1 MEALPAA
8 LTYHPQA
15 KLAVQ
20 PAPWAF
26 QGGSTIMK
34 RIVLLLVAGAFALVS
49 AAASAQT
56 PMRIRGTITS
66 LDGDVLSVKTRDG
79 KDLKIN
85 LAPNLTV
92 AAAKAVTLADFKPGA
107 YVGSTAKKNASGV
120 LVASEVHVLPPQAA
134 PGHTPW
140 DTAPGDTM
148 TNANLAKVVKTTS
161 GNELT
166 LEYKDGSQK
175 ILVPDGTPIV
185 DFVPG
190 DRSLLVPG
198 ATIFTGAQVAA
209 DGKITTGRVAV
220 SKDGVK
226 PPQ

>member
-1 MEALPAA
+1 MEPSRHA
-8 LTYHPQA
+8 LTPRPQA
-15 KLAVQ
+15 ELADH
-20 PAPWAF
+20 PARTGF
-26 QGGSTIMK
+26 SRRHQDMK
-34 RIVLLLVAGAFALVS
+34 KTGLLLAAGAIMLAS
-49 AAASAQT
+49 AVASAQT

-92 AAAKAVTLADFKPGA
+92 AAARAVTLADFKPGA

-120 LVASEVHVLPPQAA
+120 LVASEVHALPPAAA

-140 DTAPGDTM
+140 DTGPGDTM
-148 TNANLAKVVKTTS
+148 TNANLASVVKS
-161 GNELT
+161 AGGNELT
-166 LEYKDGSQK
+166 LEYKGGSQK

-198 ATIFTGAQVAA
+198 ATIYAVAQAA

-220 SKDGVK
+220 SKDGA
-226 PPQ
+226 

>member
-1 MEALPAA
+1 
-8 LTYHPQA
+8 
-15 KLAVQ
+15 
-20 PAPWAF
+20 
-26 QGGSTIMK
+26 MK
-34 RIVLLLVAGAFALVS
+34 KTGLLLAGVLVLAS

-56 PMRIRGTITS
+56 PMRIRGTVTS
-66 LDGDVLSVKTRDG
+66 LDGDVLSVKARDG

-85 LAPNLTV
+85 LAPNFAV
-92 AAAKAVTLADFKPGA
+92 AAAKAVTLADFKPGS
-107 YVGSTAKKNASGV
+107 YVGSTAKKNAAGV
-120 LVASEVHVLPPQAA
+120 LVASEVHRLPPAA
-134 PGHTPW
+134 PAGHTPW

-148 TNANLAKVVKTTS
+148 TNANVGSVVKTAG

-166 LEYKDGSQK
+166 LEYKGGSQK

-198 ATIFTGAQVAA
+198 ATVFVGASVGA
-209 DGKITTGRVAV
+209 DGKITAPRVAV

>member
-1 MEALPAA
+1 MKKAA
-8 LTYHPQA
+8 L
-15 KLAVQ
+15 
-20 PAPWAF
+20 
-26 QGGSTIMK
+26 
-34 RIVLLLVAGAFALVS
+34 LLFAGAFALAS
-49 AAASAQT
+49 AVAGAQT
-56 PMRIRGTITS
+56 PMRVRGTITS
-66 LDGDVLSVKTRDG
+66 VDGDVLSVKTRDG
-79 KDLKIN
+79 KDIKIN
-85 LAPNLTV
+85 LAPNLAV

-107 YVGSTAKKNASGV
+107 YVGSTAKKNASGM
-120 LVASEVHVLPPQAA
+120 LVASEVHELPPAA
-134 PGHTPW
+134 PPGHTPW
-140 DTAPGDTM
+140 DTSPGDTM
-148 TNANLAKVVKTTS
+148 TNANLAKVVKTAG

-185 DFVPG
+185 AFEPG

-220 SKDGVK
+220 SKGGVK

>member
-1 MEALPAA
+1 MNRAA
-8 LTYHPQA
+8 L
-15 KLAVQ
+15 
-20 PAPWAF
+20 
-26 QGGSTIMK
+26 
-34 RIVLLLVAGAFALVS
+34 LLLAGAFALVS
-49 AAASAQT
+49 ASAGAQT
-56 PMRIRGTITS
+56 SMRIRGTITS

-79 KDLKIN
+79 KDLKVN
-85 LAPNLTV
+85 LAPNFTV
-92 AAAKAVTLADFKPGA
+92 SAAKAVTLADFKPGA
-107 YVGSTAKKNASGV
+107 YVGSTAKKNAAGV
-120 LVASEVHVLPPQAA
+120 LVASEVHMLPPQAA

-140 DTAPGDTM
+140 DTAPEDTM
-148 TNANLAKVVKTTS
+148 TNANLASVVKS
-161 GNELT
+161 SGGNELT
-166 LEYKDGSQK
+166 LEYKGGSQK

-198 ATIFTGAQVAA
+198 ATIFAGAQVAA

>member
-1 MEALPAA
+1 
-8 LTYHPQA
+8 
-15 KLAVQ
+15 
-20 PAPWAF
+20 
-26 QGGSTIMK
+26 MK
-34 RIVLLLVAGAFALVS
+34 RIVLLLLAGALALVS
-49 AAASAQT
+49 AAAGAQT

-85 LAPNLTV
+85 LAPNFEV
-92 AAAKAVTLADFKPGA
+92 SAAKAVTLADFQPGA
-107 YVGSTAKKNASGV
+107 YVGSTAKKNSAGV
-120 LVASEVHVLPPQAA
+120 LVASEVHRLPPQAA
-134 PGHTPW
+134 AGHTPW
-140 DTAPGDTM
+140 DTAPGNTM
-148 TNANLAKVVKTTS
+148 TNANVASVVKS
-161 GNELT
+161 AGGNELT

-198 ATIFTGAQVAA
+198 ATIYAVAQAA
-209 DGKITTGRVAV
+209 DGKITIGRVAV